1 MFSKFMVLKIYSLI
15 SFGNCCNNI
24 TTTLKNF
31 QILLT
36 GHYKF
41 CVEIVFRC
49 NNQFIK
55 LMVLHFSQNKSTG
68 TKAMSIVSIDEGSLE
83 ALSAADGLRLAHV
96 SPLREIG
103 QPEHPS
109 SPLHDGLSIDAVEQ
123 RLTTRITVI
132 DNSALS
138 RSCLMRCLMASEAD
152 FVTEGYRSVDEWRHA
167 ATHGPVSIVL
177 LCATGRRAT
186 EMAVRQ
192 DIDFVIQTAPEASV
206 VVISD
211 IEDSAEIIGALER
224 GAKGYISMKS
234 SLDVAV
240 AAIRLVKAGGTFAP
254 AGGLM
259 GSRQPAP
266 PPPPPPSDDMAGRQ
280 GSGQFT
286 VRQLEVLESLRKGEP
301 NKIIAYKL
309 NMGECTVKVHVRN
322 IMRKLK
328 ARSRTEIAFLTKD
341 LF

>member
-1 MFSKFMVLKIYSLI
+1 MFVRYMMIKIYSLI

-109 SPLHDGLSIDAVEQ
+109 RPLHDGLSIDVVEQ
-123 RLTTRITVI
+123 RLATRITVI

-177 LCATGRRAT
+177 LCATGRRST

-259 GSRQPAP
+259 SSRQ
-266 PPPPPPSDDMAGRQ
+266 PPPPPSDDTAGRQ

-286 VRQLEVLESLRKGEP
+286 VRQLEVLDCLRKGEP

-309 NMGECTVKVHVRN
+309 KMGECTVKVHVRN
-322 IMRKLK
+322 IMRRLK